1 MKGSLH
7 PQVSSA
13 VTVEKRLA
21 VRGPSQSK
29 AAPPKPMAMPIAL
42 KTVQVAAAS
51 TISCA
56 PFAPLTMDAQTPG
69 PALIVVAVFA
79 IKLHVLASLDYS

>member
-1 MKGSLH
+1 
-7 PQVSSA
+7 
-13 VTVEKRLA
+13 
-21 VRGPSQSK
+21 
-29 AAPPKPMAMPIAL
+29 MAMPIAL

-79 IKLHVLASLDYS
+79 IKLHVL

>member
-1 MKGSLH
+1 
-7 PQVSSA
+7 
-13 VTVEKRLA
+13 
-21 VRGPSQSK
+21 
-29 AAPPKPMAMPIAL
+29 MPIAL

-79 IKLHVLASLDYS
+79 IKLHVLASPPNDSSAAKVLLGRSMQFNMHGF